1 MADIFEIVG
10 RISLDGID
18 EAERNLNNMSGAGEQ
33 SASKLSKLGGIAKT
47 VGKGLLVATGAV
59 VTGAVGLVKQVSSS
73 YGELQQSIG
82 GIETLFGESAQKVIE
97 NANNAY
103 TTAGIS
109 ANEYMQQVTS
119 FSASLL
125 QSLGGDTEKAAEAAD
140 MAVRDMA
147 DNANKM
153 GTSMEMIQNAYQGF
167 SKQNYTMLDNL
178 KLGYGGTKSEME
190 RLLADA
196 EKISGVKYDISNL
209 NDVYSAIHVIQQELG
224 ITGTTALEA
233 GETIEGSFNSLS
245 ASWQNFIAGLGNPDA
260 DMALIVDNLAKGLS
274 GAINNVIP
282 IINNMVSVLPTVMD
296 AIIGAVND
304 LAPTFIKT
312 FTSLITQVIDG
323 IVKLLPTIIPLV
335 VDTLE
340 SVINALVS
348 NLPQIIDAVILLVTE
363 VIKALSDM
371 IPELIPAVVQ
381 AVVDIAN
388 SLLENLPTILDA
400 VLQMIL
406 GIADGLLKAL
416 PILINALPKIIGGI
430 INFLL
435 GAIPQIIEA
444 SIQLFMAIVE
454 AIPTII
460 TELIS
465 TLPQIITTIIECLVT
480 AIPQIIEASIQLF
493 MGILEAIP
501 TIITELISA
510 IPQIIT
516 STIECLISATPQLI
530 EASIQ
535 LFMAIVEAIPLI
547 VERLTTDLP
556 QIVTTIVECLK
567 SLPGMLQGIWSG
579 VLNDLKPFFSNFV
592 SQAKT
597 GASDFINKI
606 KEFISNLPYNIGVW
620 LGTALAKVV
629 TWSTDLAI
637 KAKEAGQ
644 NFITNVVNFIKNLPS
659 NIHKFLS
666 ETLTKVVEWGK
677 NLPQKGKE
685 CAEKLCNAVV
695 NGIKNL
701 PTNIANLGKDIVN
714 GLWNGINNAKDW
726 LNEKISGF
734 ASGVVDGFKGALGIH
749 SPSAVMRDEVGKPI
763 GDGVGEGISESMEYV
778 TRTLT
783 DAQKDML
790 SEAKEQYD
798 RLLKLY
804 KDGQITRSEYESL
817 YNNIVEEHSDVRIEI
832 AEYEA
837 EKISAYNK
845 QVENERKS
853 YLRDRLSD
861 AKETFNE
868 LFDLYENEKVTK
880 EQFESQYADI
890 VKKYGDVRVD
900 LEKYT
905 QDKITNYET
914 KKYEERKK
922 ATESKIKEF
931 TSNFESKI
939 SEIKSKVDSFAGKVT
954 KSFESMF
961 TFTTN
966 KDVYDNELKSYE
978 DELKSLNKSLEESK
992 TKYGENSRE
1001 VERYEKQIADLNKT
1015 IENYKANH
1023 DSSKDSE
1030 IIGVNTSGKIKQSTK
1045 DINEYL
1051 NLIEQ
1056 LKGRGINSAMLKELS
1071 GMSQEEGMAVAEYWN
1086 SLSDEQLKAL
1096 ANNWQKYNDSVT
1108 KLSET
1113 LYNDEIDSALTEYKE
1128 KVKENL
1134 NGLPEDLK
1142 EVGVNVVK
1150 GLWDGVNQT
1159 GGWLQ
1164 ERISSFCNDV
1174 IEKFKAS
1181 FQIASPSRVM
1191 AELGGYI
1198 TQGLGVGISED
1209 DSAEKAIDEKVDNI
1223 ISTANS
1229 LNNIKIGTSIDN
1241 VIGENPMQKYQVD
1254 FNAQIG
1260 SLNDGF
1266 DRLIG
1271 LVGSYLPNI
1280 SENMNRPIAVD
1291 GNALA
1296 VSMGRQID
1304 NQLGKMA
1311 ISKGRGNV

>member
-10 RISLDGID
+10 RISLDGLND
-18 EAERNLNNMSGAGEQ
+18 AERNLNNLTGAGEQ

-73 YGELQQSIG
+73 YGQLQQSIG
-82 GIETLFGESAQKVIE
+82 GVETLFGESAQKVID

-125 QSLGGDTEKAAEAAD
+125 QSLGGDTEKAANAAD

-245 ASWQNFIAGLGNPDA
+245 ASWENFIAGLGNPDA
-260 DMALIVDNLAKGLS
+260 DMAKIVDNLAKGLS

-282 IINNMVSVLPTVMD
+282 VINNMVSVLPTVMD

-304 LAPTFIKT
+304 LAPTFIET
-312 FTSLITQVIDG
+312 FTSLITQIIDG
-323 IVKLLPTIIPLV
+323 IVKLLPTLIPMV
-335 VDTLE
+335 VDTLK
-340 SVINALVS
+340 SVINTLVE
-348 NLPQIIDAVILLVTE
+348 NLPLIIDAVILLVTE
-363 VIKALSDM
+363 VIKALSEM
-371 IPELIPAVVQ
+371 LPTLIPTIVQ

-388 SLLENLPTILDA
+388 SLIENLPTLLDA
-400 VLQMIL
+400 VLQLVL
-406 GIADGLLKAL
+406 GIADGLVQAL
-416 PILINALPKIIGGI
+416 PILIEALPQIIDGIVNFLVTAMPQIIDTVLQLIPEIVNSLVDAIPVLINALPQIIDSVV
-430 INFLL
+430 NFIL
-435 GAIPQIIEA
+435 GSIPQIIDA
-444 SIQLFMAIVE
+444 G
-454 AIPTII
+454 
-460 TELIS
+460 
-465 TLPQIITTIIECLVT
+465 
-480 AIPQIIEASIQLF
+480 IQLF
-493 MGILEAIP
+493 MGLLDAIPEITQAIWEVLPTLVISIIEALYQLRVTLWEAIFN
-501 TIITELISA
+501 IISGLWDSLCKVLDNLI
-510 IPQIIT
+510 Q
-516 STIECLISATPQLI
+516 
-530 EASIQ
+530 
-535 LFMAIVEAIPLI
+535 
-547 VERLTTDLP
+547 
-556 QIVTTIVECLK
+556 
-567 SLPGMLQGIWSG
+567 SLPAVWEGIKQTISNLGNWL
-579 VLNDLKPFFSNFV
+579 VNKWNDILTSVKNFFSNIV
-592 SQAKT
+592 NK
-597 GASDFINKI
+597 ASDGSKNFVDKV
-606 KEFISNLPYNIGVW
+606 KTFISELPEKMGYW
-620 LGTALAKVV
+620 LGNVIGKVV
-629 TWSTDLAI
+629 KFATEFPA

-644 NFITNVVNFIKNLPS
+644 NFVNSLVNFIKNLPAK
-659 NIHKFLS
+659 IHNLLS
-666 ETLTKVVEWGK
+666 EVLSKVISWGT
-677 NLPQKGKE
+677 NLAQKGKE
-685 CAEKLCNAVV
+685 SAKNLCDSIV
-695 NGIKNL
+695 NGVKNL
-701 PTNIANLGKDIVN
+701 PTTMTNIGKDLVN
-714 GLWNGINNAKDW
+714 GLWNGINNAKNW
-726 LNEKISGF
+726 LGEKISDF
-734 ASGVVDGFKGALGIH
+734 ASGVVNGFKGAFGIH

-763 GDGVGEGISESMEYV
+763 ADGVGEGISENMEYV

-783 DAQKDML
+783 DAQEDML
-790 SEAKEQYD
+790 SEAKEQYN

-804 KDGQITRSEYESL
+804 KNGEISRSEYESI

-845 QVENERKS
+845 QVESERKS
-853 YLRDRLSD
+853 YLKDRLSD
-861 AKETFNE
+861 AKEAFNE
-868 LFDLYENEKVTK
+868 IFELYENEKITK
-880 EQFESQYADI
+880 ESFERQYADI

-905 QDKITNYET
+905 QDKISDYEE

-922 ATESKIKEF
+922 ATESTIKDI
-931 TSNFESKI
+931 TSKFESTI
-939 SEIKSKVDSFAGKVT
+939 NDIKSKIDGFASKLT
-954 KSFESMF
+954 KSFTSMF

-966 KDVYDNELKSYE
+966 GDVYNEELQQYE
-978 DELKSLNKSLEESK
+978 NQLAELNKKLENAKSI
-992 TKYGENSRE
+992 YGENSYA
-1001 VERYEKQIADLNKT
+1001 VQNYEKQIANLTKT
-1015 IENYKANH
+1015 IEDFKANH

-1030 IIGVNTSGKIKQSTK
+1030 IINADTTNKIKQSTK

-1051 NLIEQ
+1051 ALIEQ

-1086 SLSDEQLKAL
+1086 SLSDEELKAL
-1096 ANNWQKYNDSVT
+1096 ADNWQKYNDSVT

-1113 LYNDEIDSALTEYKE
+1113 LYSDELDSALNDYKS
-1128 KVKENL
+1128 KIKANL
-1134 NGLPEDLK
+1134 NGLPEDIK

-1150 GLWDGVNQT
+1150 GLWDGVNNT
-1159 GGWLQ
+1159 GSWLQ
-1164 ERISSFCNDV
+1164 DRISAFCNN
-1174 IEKFKAS
+1174 IIAKFKAS
-1181 FQIASPSRVM
+1181 FQIQSPSKVM
-1191 AELGGYI
+1191 ANLGVYI

-1209 DSAEKAIDEKVDNI
+1209 DSAEKAMDEKVNGI
-1223 ISTANS
+1223 ISKTKS
-1229 LNNIKIGTSIDN
+1229 LNKIKVGTSVDN
-1241 VIGENPMQKYQVD
+1241 VIGENPMQKYQID

-1271 LVGSYLPNI
+1271 LVGNYLPNI
-1280 SENMNRPIAVD
+1280 SENMNRPLLVD
-1291 GNALA
+1291 GNNLTT
-1296 VSMGRQID
+1296 SISKQMD

-1311 ISKGRGNV
+1311 TSKDRGNV